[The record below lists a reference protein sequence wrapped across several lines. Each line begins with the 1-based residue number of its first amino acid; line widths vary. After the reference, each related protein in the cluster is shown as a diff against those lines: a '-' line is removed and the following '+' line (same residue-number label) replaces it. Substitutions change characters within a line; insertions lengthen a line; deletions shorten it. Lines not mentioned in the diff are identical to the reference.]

1 MKKAILLGVAAL
13 CMASCGS
20 SSKENAI
27 QRLPSDQ
34 ISVFTSSDKQ
44 LENAYNL
51 GEKRWHCHTHMIIVI
66 R

>member
-20 SSKENAI
+20 SSKEDAI

-44 LENAYNL
+44 LEMRTI
-51 GEKRWHCHTHMIIVI
+51 GQKRWHCHTHMIIVI

>member
-34 ISVFTSSDKQ
+34 NRYLPLRISSWKMRTI
-44 LENAYNL
+44 
-51 GEKRWHCHTHMIIVI
+51 GRKRWHCHTHMIIVI

>member
-34 ISVFTSSDKQ
+34 ISVFTSSDK
-44 LENAYNL
+44 
-51 GEKRWHCHTHMIIVI
+51 
-66 R
+66 